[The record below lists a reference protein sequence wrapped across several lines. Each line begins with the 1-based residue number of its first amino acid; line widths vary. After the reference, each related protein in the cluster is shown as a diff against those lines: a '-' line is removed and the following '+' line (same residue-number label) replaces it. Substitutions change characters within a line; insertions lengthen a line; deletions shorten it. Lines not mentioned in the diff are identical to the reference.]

1 MASPGVATGPA
12 GYDVSMPTPSRIRV
26 EAIARHPAFR
36 RLAGLGA
43 PGDRGGIALD
53 LRYAGTNNFAGR
65 CLYRDLDCAWLRIE
79 AAAGLAEAARWLGA
93 QRPGWRLLVLD
104 ALRPH
109 RVQEAIWAEVAGT
122 PDEAYFANPAA
133 GSMHSYGMAV
143 DVTLLDPHGR
153 EAGAAEMG
161 SGFDE
166 MNEASHPALHA
177 EHLASG
183 RLGAEQVALRD
194 LLRQAMSAG
203 GFAGISTEWW
213 HFDHGP
219 RERVRRE
226 FPLVE

>member
-1 MASPGVATGPA
+1 
-12 GYDVSMPTPSRIRV
+12 MPSRSRIRV
-26 EAIARHPAFR
+26 EEIARHPAFR
-36 RLAGLGA
+36 RLVG
-43 PGDRGGIALD
+43 PGGPDDRAGIAVD

-79 AAAGLAEAARWLGA
+79 AAAGLAEAARWLA
-93 QRPGWRLLVLD
+93 ARRPGWRLLVLD

-122 PDEAYFANPAA
+122 PDAAYFADPAA

-143 DVTLLDPHGR
+143 DVTLLDAHGR

-166 MNEASHPALHA
+166 MSEASHPALHA

-183 RLGAEQVALRD
+183 RLSAGQVALRE

-203 GFAGISTEWW
+203 GFAGIATEWW